1 MKRDLTCDLFRGLA
15 TDMEVRRDM
24 RMQGLIPPALTDLQ
38 VEIDR
43 AHAALSKCC
52 SPLDKYQVSCP
63 AQ

>member
-1 MKRDLTCDLFRGLA
+1 
-15 TDMEVRRDM
+15 MEVRREL

-52 SPLDKYQVSCP
+52 SPLDKYQVGYGRSHGDQNGARCT
-63 AQ
+63 Q